1 MLTPNDISSKKF
13 EKSAFGYK
21 PEDVDNFL
29 SEVLNSYSAVY
40 AEKEAAEEKLEV
52 LNKGRGMPEFALNN
66 LKENRRYLEEKLGR
80 NIYDYFDKVDMGYL
94 IKEDKKEDVKNTKF
108 AEMIKQ
114 KFMNKR

>member
-40 AEKEAAEEKLEV
+40 AEKEAAERKAREEAEKKA
-52 LNKGRGMPEFALNN
+52 NK
-66 LKENRRYLEEKLGR
+66 
-80 NIYDYFDKVDMGYL
+80 
-94 IKEDKKEDVKNTKF
+94 DKKDKKDGD
-108 AEMIKQ
+108 
-114 KFMNKR
+114 KRFHNINPFCSCR